1 MNRRKFITTT
11 ALALPSVTLLGAIS
25 TQQKTY
31 RSVTSIYSNE
41 EMTEWCNKNGIR
53 YVKDDELGKELFP
66 NKNVYVVN
74 FGNKLL
80 FESVDEHR
88 SMRIPMYKK
97 LYEREL
103 IPRFIA
109 IIDIFKTAF
118 NSNEKDVIAIS
129 YVVGN

>member
-53 YVKDDELGKELFP
+53 YAKDDELGKKIFNSWYGEHTIIIEDTNLFIRNELLTKINNDAFG
-66 NKNVYVVN
+66 KLFGDKYVV
-74 FGNKLL
+74 
-80 FESVDEHR
+80 
-88 SMRIPMYKK
+88 
-97 LYEREL
+97 
-103 IPRFIA
+103 
-109 IIDIFKTAF
+109 IDIYK
-118 NSNEKDVIAIS
+118 SNNPKNNIVIDFVS
-129 YVVGN
+129 GHD